1 MVKEFFVAACAMLA
15 LAAAP
20 AVKDADEEQEREIT
34 LEEVP
39 EAARSAILN
48 EAGENPVSE
57 VDEVVIG
64 EETYF
69 EAEWIVEGREVEIRV
84 TAEGTIVGR
93 EIEDEDGDDDDEER
107 NHDARSEGAADEK
120 SDG

>member
-20 AVKDADEEQEREIT
+20 GMKDVEEEQEREIT

-48 EAGENPVSE
+48 EAGENPVRE

-84 TAEGTIVGR
+84 TAEGTIVAR
-93 EIEDEDGDDDDEER
+93 EIEDEDGEDDEEER
-107 NHDARSEGAADEK
+107 DHDTRSEGAAEEK
-120 SDG
+120 SAG

>member
-1 MVKEFFVAACAMLA
+1 MVKEIFVAACAMLA

-20 AVKDADEEQEREIT
+20 AVKDVEEDQEREIT

-48 EAGENPVSE
+48 EAGENPVRE
-57 VDEVVIG
+57 VDEIVIG

-69 EAEWIVEGREVEIRV
+69 EAEWIAEGREVEIRV
-84 TAEGTIVGR
+84 TADGTVVGR
-93 EIEDEDGDDDDEER
+93 EIEGDGDEEEDEDRAEGGRDEKE
-107 NHDARSEGAADEK
+107 ADET
-120 SDG
+120 D